1 MYTRFCGPSGW
12 KLLHLISFDYA
23 YSSKNA
29 IIYAKFFDTIP
40 YIIPCKFCRSS
51 LTDYYEQHPYTNSSL
66 SQTSKT
72 ESLSNGYINP
82 LLDMKKWL
90 YTIHNCV
97 NHKLRKQGIQKDKNP
112 SFAQVTRYYTRLSKE
127 SWQTQ
132 LELCWD
138 FLFAVAYHHPTI
150 KQEPMPDCPKD
161 AMKGS
166 VCLQNKWNVLPVSER
181 IAQFN
186 SFWISLPDVLP
197 LEIQKKWKEVRITP
211 TLSSRMSTL
220 AWLWKMRCALDTDFK
235 DPYTSI
241 CKKIASYSSDCG
253 KDKRAITCRKI
264 KGIKKTHKKVHKK
277 KE

>member
-1 MYTRFCGPSGW
+1 MDTRFWGPSGW

-29 IIYAKFFDTIP
+29 ITYAKFFETIP

-51 LTDYYEQHPYTNSSL
+51 LTDYYEQHPYTHP
-66 SQTSKT
+66 
-72 ESLSNGYINP
+72 SLSNGYMNP

-97 NHKLRKQGIQKDKNP
+97 NYKLRKQGIQKDKNP
-112 SFAQVTRYYTRLSKE
+112 SFAQVVKYYTALSRE

-132 LELCWD
+132 LQLCWD
-138 FLFAVAYHHPTI
+138 FLFAVAYHHPTTI

-161 AMKGS
+161 AIKSS
-166 VCLQNKWNVLPVSER
+166 VCLQNKWNILSMTKR
-181 IAQFN
+181 MTWFT
-186 SFWISLPDVLP
+186 SFWLSLPDVLP
-197 LEIQKKWKEVRITP
+197 LEIQKKWKEVHIIP
-211 TLSSRMSTL
+211 TLSSRTSTL

-253 KDKRAITCRKI
+253 KDKRAITCRKT
-264 KGIKKTHKKVHKK
+264 KKNVTKKTHKKTHKK